1 MKHLKVFM
9 GATIA
14 AFAFFFGVLQAHD
27 YFGLTFLTNTTLPY
41 LKASLL
47 VTSSVAA
54 GSVTT
59 MLSVFGALPFQS
71 RPEPSEAFEDSL
83 LGTLREALRGKNYVE
98 VIRIGEALSRP
109 LFESGSFSTRLK
121 IGRVVEE
128 AAARSER
135 VDKQISAL
143 IDSVGWSL
151 VELGRYDEAKRPI
164 IHGMELSQD
173 TGNAFYEAKGLR
185 HLGVIERRTKNY
197 PEAEKYYKKSL
208 EIAEKITDE
217 NDKEVMI
224 AGLNYALAS
233 LYFYTSALEKADKYI
248 ELSISC
254 FKRLNDEYRLNM
266 CLVMKGDIQF
276 KRGESDKARDTY
288 RKVLRLADRN
298 TEKLQVS
305 RSLLGLA
312 EIYISDNRWAEANET
327 AVMLEDVDLK
337 EFRAEGE
344 RLEAIR
350 RKLPDYS
357 ARE

>member
-1 MKHLKVFM
+1 MKHLKLFV
-9 GATIA
+9 GASIA

-27 YFGLTFLTNTTLPY
+27 YFGLTFLSNPSLSY

-47 VTSSVAA
+47 VTSSLSA
-54 GSVTT
+54 GLATT
-59 MLSVFGALPFQS
+59 LLSALGALPFQS
-71 RPEPSEAFEDSL
+71 HPEYSETFEDSL
-83 LGTLREALRGKNYVE
+83 LSTLKDALKSKNYAE
-98 VIRIGEALSRP
+98 VIRIGEALTRP

-135 VDKQISAL
+135 KDKQLSAL

-151 VELGRYDEAKRPI
+151 VELGRYEEAKRPI
-164 IHGMELSQD
+164 NHGMELSRETD
-173 TGNAFYEAKGLR
+173 NAFYEAKGLR

-208 EIAEKITDE
+208 AAAEKISDE
-217 NDKEVMI
+217 NEKEVMI

-233 LYFYTSALEKADKYI
+233 LYFYTGELDKADEYI

-254 FKRLNDEYRLNM
+254 FENLNDEYRLNM
-266 CLVMKGDIQF
+266 SLVTKGDIQF
-276 KRGESDKARDTY
+276 KRGQNDKARDTY

-305 RSLLGLA
+305 RSCLGLS
-312 EIYISDNRWAEANET
+312 EIYMADSRWDEARDM
-327 AVMLEDVDLK
+327 AAMLDQIDLK
-337 EFRAEGE
+337 EFKAESE
-344 RLEAIR
+344 RLESIR
-350 RKLPDYS
+350 RKLPEYPTKS
-357 ARE
+357 